1 MADKYVPTKEM
12 QEEAKRALQWK
23 AEGKKGGTRVGLA
36 RANQIAKR
44 ENLSLDTVKRMYSFF
59 SRHEVNKKTEGFAPN
74 DKGYPNPARVAWGL
88 WGGDAGYKWSEGIW
102 TAAKEKETNKGYF
115 MENVIHREFALIKKD
130 GYEEAGEG
138 MEKES
143 DGIYSF
149 VVSTPDVDRYG
160 TVIVPNGINYMSY
173 MKNPVVLLNHKSE
186 YLPIGK
192 CLGFFLNGEN
202 LEATIQLDLEDE
214 KACKIDSKLNR
225 GFMSAVSVGIMPI
238 ETEEQTID
246 GEKVTVYTK
255 SELVEFSVVTIPAN
269 RDALIKKNFEKQQL
283 KSYEQI
289 LLQLNQKVERM
300 LTPEQTAAIQE
311 QLLPVIKEAALIFFK
326 EQLGLPE
333 DLATEAADLGTI
345 AMAEKVMEVLNPEDT
360 AEPAPQT
367 TEQPEQTSTQTTES
381 VQTASYEERA
391 GRKISA
397 STLAQIMEGM
407 QMVDEGNK
415 KIKKAVNT
423 ERGFEI
429 NIPKVL
435 TANEIMQSIKGNNN
449 E

>member
-1 MADKYVPTKEM
+1 MPDKYIPTKEM
-12 QEEAKRALQWK
+12 QEEAKRALKWK

-36 RANQIAKR
+36 RAHQIANR

-59 SRHEVNKKTEGFAPN
+59 SRHEVNKDTEGFAPN

-102 TAAKEKETNKGYF
+102 TAAKDKETNKGYF
-115 MENVIHREFALIKKD
+115 MENVIHREFALLKRN
-130 GYEEAGEG
+130 GYEQEAEG
-138 MEKES
+138 VEKES

-149 VVSTPDVDRYG
+149 VISTPDVDRYG
-160 TVIVPNGINYMSY
+160 TVIVPSGIEYMSY
-173 MKNPVVLLNHKSE
+173 MKNPVVLLNHKTE

-202 LEATIQLDLEDE
+202 LEATIQLDLQDE
-214 KACKIDSKLNR
+214 KACKIDSKINR

-238 ETEEQTID
+238 ESEEQTIN
-246 GEKVTVYTK
+246 GEKVTVYTR

-283 KSYEQI
+283 KNFEQI
-289 LLQLNQKVERM
+289 LLTLNQKVERM

-333 DLATEAADLGTI
+333 DLSLEAADLGTI
-345 AMAEKVMEVLNPEDT
+345 AMAEKVMEVLNPEDM
-360 AEPAPQT
+360 AEPEPQT
-367 TEQPEQTSTQTTES
+367 TEQPAETPVENAEYVEKAFEQ
-381 VQTASYEERA
+381 RA
-391 GRKISA
+391 GRKIAA

-407 QMVDEGNK
+407 QLVDEGNK

-429 NIPKVL
+429 NLPKVL
-435 TANEIMQSIKGNNN
+435 SAAEIMESIKGNNN
-449 E
+449 D